1 MCRFFCAL
9 LTVTVAIMA
18 NLASA
23 KAYKGAEI
31 YSNNSVLYGRFEM
44 RMQVAKGSGILSTF
58 FTYKNGSEVGSTF
71 WEEIDIEV
79 FGKNNATEWQS
90 NIILGSSRPTIH
102 VEQVHSLT
110 QSLGDAYHTYVLE
123 WTPDYVA
130 WFLDGVEVRRIT
142 GTSTV
147 TSLTNAQSLR
157 FNLWSSESAEW
168 VGPWDDSILPV
179 YQFINYIDYKAYNP
193 TTKTFEGGWRDDFN
207 SFDSSRWGKANWS
220 FDTNRVDFAPENVV
234 VKDGILVLAM
244 TTEAALG
251 FSGTPPADN
260 EVVSSSSAPASSSS
274 VASSIAQSSATQ
286 SSIAESSAGVS
297 SAAQSS
303 EAASSTAL
311 SSSSVAAISSAVA
324 SSKAATGSNSGSGG
338 AVHGLWLAMLAG
350 LLLLRLLIQ
359 IGRARRIHIA
369 L

>member
-1 MCRFFCAL
+1 MRRFFRVL
-9 LTVTVAIMA
+9 LVASLAIMA

-31 YSNNSVLYGRFEM
+31 YSNDSVLYGRFEI

-58 FTYKNGSEVGSTF
+58 FTYKNGSEVGNTF

-110 QSLGDAYHTYVLE
+110 QSLGDGYHTYVLE

-179 YQFINYIDYKAYNP
+179 YQFINYIDYQAYNP

-207 SFDSSRWGKANWS
+207 SFDSSRWGKANWT

-244 TTEAALG
+244 TTQAALG

-260 EVVSSSSAPASSSS
+260 DVISSSSAPASSSS
-274 VASSIAQSSATQ
+274 VASSSLAQSS
-286 SSIAESSAGVS
+286 V
-297 SAAQSS
+297 AQSS

-311 SSSSVAAISSAVA
+311 SSSSVAAVSSAVA
-324 SSKAATGSNSGSGG
+324 SSRAATGSNSGSGG
-338 AVHGLWLAMLAG
+338 GGAMHGLWLAMLAG